1 MKSKGTLVF
10 MELLVMILVFA
21 LAAAVCLQVFAKAA
35 EISARTAQLDEASI
49 LAQNAAEI
57 LKATQGDMEKA
68 QSLSNGTFHLEI
80 ERSIP
85 EISGMGQAE
94 IQVYFK
100 EDLLV
105 SFHTGWQEVL
115 P

>member
-1 MKSKGTLVF
+1 MKSKATLVL
-10 MELLVMILVFA
+10 MELLVMILVFS
-21 LAAAVCLQVFAKAA
+21 LGAAMCLQAFVKAE
-35 EISARTAQLDEASI
+35 EIADRTARLDEATI
-49 LAQNAAEI
+49 LAQNAAEL
-57 LKATQGDMEKA
+57 LKATRGDIEKA
-68 QSLSNGTFHLEI
+68 KSLSNGSLCLEI
-80 ERSIP
+80 QESSP